1 MKGFFS
7 VEGAFFTV
15 TGKICDMVVITV
27 LWAVG
32 CIPVVTFFTS
42 TASMYHT
49 TVKCIRYD
57 RGKVFEEFKDAYKKN
72 LKQGIPLGIL
82 YGAAGG
88 CDRSR
93 GSLCPGAGCFRDRSG
108 CVPGGGHAA
117 CQLPVRGEPDLDDPG
132 IFEIF

>member
-49 TVKCIRYD
+49 TVKCI
-57 RGKVFEEFKDAYKKN
+57 V
-72 LKQGIPLGIL
+72 
-82 YGAAGG
+82 
-88 CDRSR
+88 
-93 GSLCPGAGCFRDRSG
+93 
-108 CVPGGGHAA
+108 
-117 CQLPVRGEPDLDDPG
+117 VRQ
-132 IFEIF
+132 IK